1 MNIEQAKNQVKY
13 TVISYLS
20 KDEFGEY
27 IVPVER
33 QRPLFLVG
41 PPGIGKTD
49 IMSHVAR

>member
-27 IVPVER
+27 IVHVER
-33 QRPLFLVG
+33 GRWASALYPIL
-41 PPGIGKTD
+41 
-49 IMSHVAR
+49 